1 MNYSVELW
9 NSYNK
14 VENNLLFHLRGL
26 KDFIYLIKEISKS
39 FSLFSLS
46 IKKLQEIKLNITTN
60 ESLSQGID
68 NFLHN
73 LFYHYTSLEQF
84 ISKMN
89 TEIISPL
96 NAFQETTLKKLNN
109 NYKETLDTEKNYEA
123 YLTQIDFTKNK
134 FHTRIKQLKDKM
146 LEYEI
151 AKSKNENKKIIQKL
165 EEEIKENIGYT
176 KESEKIYL
184 SYIKYTNRIQDEYI
198 EMKKKNLNE
207 IQNMEIDLGENI
219 KSSLMKYYSY
229 QKTYLNNILNDTEQ
243 KEKDIDKI
251 NIINDINIFI
261 NNNSTNDLPPY
272 PIEYIPYIEK
282 NEQITNEKNNNL
294 KNDKLK
300 EINDKVKNDLEK
312 LFPEEKDISSL
323 RTKIDK
329 EIENFLELILEGVNE
344 NAISANE
351 KNMKIV
357 SNKNFRR
364 IFLTYLNKL
373 RTNTNLTLNDSS
385 YKIIG
390 NLLYES
396 LIYSYKEKDFVCIK
410 LIIEIS
416 TNLFKLNKV
425 STNPRVFLYEYLK
438 NNLLWKDIKFWENL
452 IKYDINEEMHNQK
465 KYYLYSQENELLKN
479 LRIKDIIKS
488 QVSTNL
494 YNMNLFEINSSLMF
508 KIINYF
514 SNYYELKSS
523 AIDFLNNIVKN
534 YQIDQKEKT
543 NKIKITIN
551 NKSNENSKSYIFE
564 KKENREYQENKQN
577 NERKE
582 MEQKTTIM
590 PVKKDVQIINV
601 FFNNTDPR
609 NFENNNKNE
618 KERNKIIEKN
628 NLDNHNNHNIYE
640 NDGNKNNQ
648 RGKNSNNIIL
658 NENNFGNILIKESK
672 EMSEIES
679 DDNIIDESE
688 INYISNCD

>member
-84 ISKMN
+84 ISKIN

-134 FHTRIKQLKDKM
+134 FHSRIKQLKDKM

-198 EMKKKNLNE
+198 EIKKKNLNE

-373 RTNTNLTLNDSS
+373 RTNTNLSLNDSS

-438 NNLLWKDIKFWENL
+438 NNFLWKDIKFWENL

-494 YNMNLFEINSSLMF
+494 YNMNLFEIDSSLMF
-508 KIINYF
+508 KIIDYF

-534 YQIDQKEKT
+534 YQIELKEKT

-609 NFENNNKNE
+609 NFENNKKNE

-640 NDGNKNNQ
+640 NDGYKNNQ
-648 RGKNSNNIIL
+648 KGKNSNNIIL

>member
-9 NSYNK
+9 DSYNK

-68 NFLHN
+68 NFLQN

-351 KNMKIV
+351 NNMKIV
-357 SNKNFRR
+357 SHKNFRR

-494 YNMNLFEINSSLMF
+494 YNMNLFEINSSLMS

-534 YQIDQKEKT
+534 YQIELKEKT

>member
-9 NSYNK
+9 DSYNK

-134 FHTRIKQLKDKM
+134 FHSRIKQLKDKM

-373 RTNTNLTLNDSS
+373 RTSTNLTLNDSS

-534 YQIDQKEKT
+534 YQIELKEKT

-564 KKENREYQENKQN
+564 KKENREYLENKPN

-648 RGKNSNNIIL
+648 RGKSSNNIIL

>member
-9 NSYNK
+9 DSYNK

-89 TEIISPL
+89 TEIILPL

-184 SYIKYTNRIQDEYI
+184 SYIKYTNRIQDEYT

-534 YQIDQKEKT
+534 YQIELKEKT

>member
-9 NSYNK
+9 DSYNK

-68 NFLHN
+68 NFLQN

-123 YLTQIDFTKNK
+123 YLTQIDYTKNK

-329 EIENFLELILEGVNE
+329 EIENFLELILEGING

-373 RTNTNLTLNDSS
+373 RANTNLTLNDSS

-396 LIYSYKEKDFVCIK
+396 LIYSYKDKDFVCIK

-494 YNMNLFEINSSLMF
+494 YNMNLFEIDSSLMF
-508 KIINYF
+508 KIIDYF

-534 YQIDQKEKT
+534 YQIELKEKT

-564 KKENREYQENKQN
+564 KKENKQN

>member
-9 NSYNK
+9 DSYNK

-89 TEIISPL
+89 TEIISSL

-134 FHTRIKQLKDKM
+134 FHSRIKQLKDKM

-198 EMKKKNLNE
+198 EIKKKNLNE

-373 RTNTNLTLNDSS
+373 RTNTNLSLNDSS

-438 NNLLWKDIKFWENL
+438 NNFLWKDIKFWENL

-564 KKENREYQENKQN
+564 KKENREYLENKPN

-618 KERNKIIEKN
+618 KEKNKVIIKN

-648 RGKNSNNIIL
+648 REKNSNNIIL

>member
-1 MNYSVELW
+1 
-9 NSYNK
+9 
-14 VENNLLFHLRGL
+14 
-26 KDFIYLIKEISKS
+26 
-39 FSLFSLS
+39 
-46 IKKLQEIKLNITTN
+46 
-60 ESLSQGID
+60 
-68 NFLHN
+68 
-73 LFYHYTSLEQF
+73 
-84 ISKMN
+84 
-89 TEIISPL
+89 
-96 NAFQETTLKKLNN
+96 
-109 NYKETLDTEKNYEA
+109 
-123 YLTQIDFTKNK
+123 
-134 FHTRIKQLKDKM
+134 
-146 LEYEI
+146 
-151 AKSKNENKKIIQKL
+151 
-165 EEEIKENIGYT
+165 
-176 KESEKIYL
+176 
-184 SYIKYTNRIQDEYI
+184 
-198 EMKKKNLNE
+198 
-207 IQNMEIDLGENI
+207 
-219 KSSLMKYYSY
+219 
-229 QKTYLNNILNDTEQ
+229 
-243 KEKDIDKI
+243 
-251 NIINDINIFI
+251 
-261 NNNSTNDLPPY
+261 
-272 PIEYIPYIEK
+272 
-282 NEQITNEKNNNL
+282 
-294 KNDKLK
+294 
-300 EINDKVKNDLEK
+300 
-312 LFPEEKDISSL
+312 
-323 RTKIDK
+323 
-329 EIENFLELILEGVNE
+329 
-344 NAISANE
+344 
-351 KNMKIV
+351 MKIV

-438 NNLLWKDIKFWENL
+438 NNFLWKDIKFWENL

-534 YQIDQKEKT
+534 YQIELKEKT

-609 NFENNNKNE
+609 NFENNKKNE

-648 RGKNSNNIIL
+648 RGKNSNNITL

>member
-134 FHTRIKQLKDKM
+134 FHSRIKQLKDKM

-243 KEKDIDKI
+243 KEKGIDKI

-438 NNLLWKDIKFWENL
+438 NNFLWKDIKFWENL

-534 YQIDQKEKT
+534 YQIELKEKT

-609 NFENNNKNE
+609 NFENNKKNE

-640 NDGNKNNQ
+640 NDGYKNNQ
-648 RGKNSNNIIL
+648 REKSSNKIIF

>member
-68 NFLHN
+68 NFLQN

-134 FHTRIKQLKDKM
+134 FHSRIKQLKDKM

-261 NNNSTNDLPPY
+261 KNNSTNDLPPY

-373 RTNTNLTLNDSS
+373 RTNINLTLNDSS

-534 YQIDQKEKT
+534 YQIELKEKT

-648 RGKNSNNIIL
+648 REKNSNNIIL

>member
-9 NSYNK
+9 DSYNK

-134 FHTRIKQLKDKM
+134 FHSRIKQLKDKM

-534 YQIDQKEKT
+534 YQIELKEKT

>member
-60 ESLSQGID
+60 ESLSKGID
-68 NFLHN
+68 NFLQN

-96 NAFQETTLKKLNN
+96 NVFQETTLKKLNN

-198 EMKKKNLNE
+198 EIKKKNLNE

-438 NNLLWKDIKFWENL
+438 NNFLWKDIKFWENL

-534 YQIDQKEKT
+534 YQIELKEKT

-564 KKENREYQENKQN
+564 KKENKQN

-648 RGKNSNNIIL
+648 REKNSKNLIF